1 MGRGTDVPG
10 PDRGP
15 RRRVEDSRNS
25 VRLGEQRPV
34 HRAEAHANTEPLQ
47 YAGDGGGRGQ
57 EEERVQIAD
66 EHSRQQNDGQLAAGR
81 PHHRCVSVVKQEA
94 RDRHS
99 CHDTQARDHRRGDR
113 ERAVPPDVIDRQLVA
128 TSLVLVRPFARPAV
142 HAGVLVVHVLVL
154 LALVAHPATSVTL
167 LLLYHTW
174 LAG

>member
-1 MGRGTDVPG
+1 MGRGTDVPRS
-10 PDRGP
+10 DRGS
-15 RRRVEDSRNS
+15 RRRVENPRDP
-25 VRLGEQRPV
+25 VRLGQQCPV
-34 HRAEAHANTEPLQ
+34 HGAEAHTNTEPLQ

-66 EHSRQQNDGQLAAGR
+66 EYPRQQDDGQLAAGR
-81 PHHRCVSVVKQEA
+81 PHHRCVPVVEQEA

-99 CHDTQARDHRRGDR
+99 CHDTQARDHGRGDR

-128 TSLVLVRPFARPAV
+128 TSLVLVRPFSGPAV